1 MERMKPS
8 PAERMPQVL
17 LAAATGRSLTGL
29 DVVLQGVAPE
39 ELCHPLTKEQL
50 HAVRSCTS
58 FSRQDVEVTPVP
70 NGREEAEG
78 LLTFRVQYAID
89 GFDADGNAVSV
100 HAEGVIGLLC
110 ELQGGAPYREVVAI
124 RDVEHCRL
132 TASGRVKRP
141 GWLERRLRRW
151 LRQKRG
157 ESMGEIVGE
166 GLLEVLGLL
175 LEFALEAIFDG

>member
-1 MERMKPS
+1 MKRS
-8 PAERMPQVL
+8 GQLPAERMQQVL
-17 LAAATGRSLTGL
+17 RCALLDRSLTGL
-29 DVVLQGVAPE
+29 DVCLVGMVPA
-39 ELCHPLTKEQL
+39 ELCYPLTKEQL

-78 LLTFRVQYAID
+78 LLTFCAQYAID
-89 GFDADGNAVSV
+89 GFDTDGNAVSV

-151 LRQKRG
+151 LRKKRG
-157 ESMGEIVGE
+157 ESMGELVGE